1 MVIDESWGVNVLDN
15 RRDRRADVEPGP
27 CALGREALRRLIL
40 SDPPLLTDWLDLE
53 QQLQPNGVDLT
64 LKEIGVYEGAGVVA
78 RDNAGRR
85 LPEVR
90 PLAFGEDGFLDLAP
104 GPYQIVYN
112 EVVDLPLDLMALG
125 RPRSSLGRCG
135 VTIHSAVWDAGYR
148 GRSTSLLVVANPAG
162 FRLERNARVLQLV
175 FFGLGETVGEGYRG
189 AYQGENL
196 PPIPT

>member
-1 MVIDESWGVNVLDN
+1 MGDAITERAGAGV
-15 RRDRRADVEPGP
+15 
-27 CALGREALRRLIL
+27 LGRGALRRLIL
-40 SDPPLLTDWLDLE
+40 TDPPLLADWLDLD

-64 LKEIGVYEGAGVVA
+64 LKEIGAFDGAGVVA
-78 RDNAGRR
+78 RDNAERR
-85 LPEVR
+85 LPAVR
-90 PLAFGEDGFLDLAP
+90 PLAFGADGFLDLAP

-112 EVVDLPLDLMALG
+112 EIVDLPRDLMALG
-125 RPRSSLGRCG
+125 RPRSSLGRSG

-175 FFGLGETVGEGYRG
+175 FFGLGEAVTEGYRG